1 MSRWSSDPGRAPA
14 PRRRRPRGP
23 GPALVLSLLVH
34 GLLLSLTFGGEG
46 FGLPGLALPWQDRR
60 AEVPDLRVVLLQPP
74 PAPPEPAVAP
84 PEAAPALPRADTATT
99 DEPPPPPP
107 ALAAPAALAPTA
119 LIAVDKA
126 ADPRWTVPAAL
137 PASAPVVAAFEAASS
152 PLADRSEL
160 SRLRLARDPALTRET
175 PSRSD
180 ELAQLDRARGEAQQ
194 LTQQVVQQQLDRLAE
209 AERQAAAQ
217 RDAERVAAE
226 RREAERQAA
235 ARAEAARLEAER
247 AEAARRLA
255 EQQAAAR
262 REAAQQEAARQ
273 EAARQETLR
282 QEAARQQAAQ
292 AEAAR
297 QAAAR
302 QEAAR
307 QDAARQEAARQEAA
321 RQEAAR
327 DAAREAAARA
337 QAAQLAEAKAAE
349 AAREARLRA
358 IGQQLNEEAAKRD
371 AARQAAS
378 NLPSSWSSARR
389 GRLFG
394 RTDANAEMV
403 LYAEAWARKIQLNPT
418 MDAIRD
424 LLRQPHTDPLV
435 TVAIRADGTVE
446 SISFTRSSGVPAI
459 DDAVR
464 RIIEGQ
470 ANYPAF
476 PPALARE
483 YDVIEIRRTWHFDS
497 AIRLY

>member
-1 MSRWSSDPGRAPA
+1 
-14 PRRRRPRGP
+14 
-23 GPALVLSLLVH
+23 VVSLLLH

-60 AEVPDLRVVLLQPP
+60 AEVPELRVVLVPP
-74 PAPPEPAVAP
+74 TPAAVPAPLPVPLPDDAP
-84 PEAAPALPRADTATT
+84 PTEAPGAAAPAPAA
-99 DEPPPPPP
+99 DEPPPPPS
-107 ALAAPAALAPTA
+107 LNAPTAVAPTA
-119 LIAVDKA
+119 LIAVQKA
-126 ADPRWTVPAAL
+126 TDPRWTVPAAL

-160 SRLRLARDPALTRET
+160 TRLRLTRDAALTKDT

-194 LTQQVVQQQLDRLAE
+194 MTQQVVQQQLDRLAE
-209 AERQAAAQ
+209 AERQDAA
-217 RDAERVAAE
+217 RREAERAAGE
-226 RREAERQAA
+226 RREAERLAA

-273 EAARQETLR
+273 EAARQEALR
-282 QEAARQQAAQ
+282 QEAARQQTAQ

-297 QAAAR
+297 QAAARQEAARQEAARQESARQEAAR

-327 DAAREAAARA
+327 DAAARA

-349 AAREARLRA
+349 AQREARLRA

-371 AARQAAS
+371 AARQATS

-418 MDAIRD
+418 MDAIRE
-424 LLRQPHTDPLV
+424 LVRQPHTDPLV

-446 SISFTRSSGVPAI
+446 SISFYRSSGVPAI

-464 RIIEGQ
+464 RIIESQ